1 MIGTQKTLLVA
12 ISALALAG
20 CSNADGT
27 STSAFGSGEGSTG
40 DEPTSGTGGSAS
52 ESASNSGTGSSSTS
66 PSSSGDTTD
75 GPTTD
80 GPTTGDTTDGPT
92 TDGPTTDDSTTDDST
107 TDDSTTGDSTSGDGT
122 TSSTGDESSS
132 STGDVPDTHQLY
144 QGAFNGNDY
153 EYGYMSIDILDI
165 TGGPA
170 DTDWTR
176 WAMLNDNGS
185 YRLYFMREDADD
197 TIYQF
202 VYNPAT
208 EDYEYGLGAAI
219 DQLGISGA
227 PADADMS
234 SFAMLYGEDEFRLYA
249 QSISDPLRV
258 HQFAYNSATQ
268 SYEYGF
274 DGAIPQI
281 DVTLF
286 PGATDFSGWGMLWE
300 GDAYRFYSFSDS
312 NHDALAQGSYNS
324 GSGDY
329 EWGFNSIPVI
339 DIINFPA
346 DTNTDDF
353 AMLHDG
359 DDFRLYMMRE

>member
-1 MIGTQKTLLVA
+1 MLDVRKTLWVA
-12 ISALALAG
+12 VSAVALSG
-20 CSNADGT
+20 CPDDDG
-27 STSAFGSGEGSTG
+27 ARPPGLGMGAGSTG
-40 DEPTSGTGGSAS
+40 DDPTSGGTDAISG
-52 ESASNSGTGSSSTS
+52 SASNSGGGSSSTS
-66 PSSSGDTTD
+66 APTTD
-75 GPTTD
+75 DSDTGETTD
-80 GPTTGDTTDGPT
+80 GPTTGDLTTGSP
-92 TDGPTTDDSTTDDST
+92 
-107 TDDSTTGDSTSGDGT
+107 TTGDPTTGETSTGDATGET
-122 TSSTGDESSS
+122 TSTSTGDESSS
-132 STGDVPDTHQLY
+132 STGEVPDDTHQLY
-144 QGAFNGNDY
+144 QGAFNGSDY
-153 EYGYMSIDILDI
+153 EYGYMSIEILDI

-185 YRLYFMREDADD
+185 FRLYFMQEGADD

-208 EDYEYGLGAAI
+208 QDYEFGLGAAI
-219 DQLGISGA
+219 DELGITGA

-234 SFAMLYGEDEFRLYA
+234 SFAMLYGQDEFRLYA

-258 HQFAYNSATQ
+258 HQFAYNAATQ

-281 DVTLF
+281 DVTMF
-286 PGATDFSGWGMLWE
+286 PGSTDFAGWGMLWE
-300 GDAYRFYSFSDS
+300 NDAYRFYAFSDS
-312 NHDALAQGSYNS
+312 NHDAVAQGSYNS

-329 EWGFNSIPVI
+329 EWGFASIPVI
-339 DIINFPA
+339 DIIDFPA

-359 DDFRLYMMRE
+359 DEFRLYMMRE

>member
-1 MIGTQKTLLVA
+1 MSDMRKTLLMA
-12 ISALALAG
+12 MSAVALAG
-20 CSNADGT
+20 CSNEDGT
-27 STSAFGSGEGSTG
+27 STSAFGSDSGSTS
-40 DEPTSGTGGSAS
+40 DEPGSDTSTSVPT
-52 ESASNSGTGSSSTS
+52 SASNSGSGSSSTAAS
-66 PSSSGDTTD
+66 
-75 GPTTD
+75 
-80 GPTTGDTTDGPT
+80 TTGDTTDGPSSG
-92 TDGPTTDDSTTDDST
+92 DPTLGETTDDST
-107 TDDSTTGDSTSGDGT
+107 TDDSTTGDSSTDDSTAGSASSSTGGES
-122 TSSTGDESSS
+122 TSSTGE
-132 STGDVPDTHQLY
+132 VPDTHQLY
-144 QGAFNGNDY
+144 QGAYNGSDY
-153 EYGYMSIDILDI
+153 EYGYMSIDVLDI

-176 WAMLNDNGS
+176 WAMLNDEGS

-219 DQLGISGA
+219 DQLGITGA

-249 QSISDPLRV
+249 QSISDPRRV

-281 DVTLF
+281 DVTMF
-286 PGATDFSGWGMLWE
+286 PGATDFSGWGMLW
-300 GDAYRFYSFSDS
+300 DDAAYRFYAFSDS

-329 EWGFNSIPVI
+329 EWGFNSINVI
-339 DIINFPA
+339 DIIDFPA

-359 DDFRLYMMRE
+359 DNFRLYMMRE

>member
-1 MIGTQKTLLVA
+1 MIDPRKTLLVA
-12 ISALALAG
+12 ISAVTLAG
-20 CSNADGT
+20 CPDDEGT
-27 STSAFGSGEGSTG
+27 TTAGLGTGSGSTG
-40 DEPTSGTGGSAS
+40 DDPTSGTSSSAS
-52 ESASNSGTGSSSTS
+52 ESASNSGSGSSSTS
-66 PSSSGDTTD
+66 APTTGETTDGPTTDDSTTGETTDGPTTD

-80 GPTTGDTTDGPT
+80 GPTTGDTTTGDTT
-92 TDGPTTDDSTTDDST
+92 TDGPTT
-107 TDDSTTGDSTSGDGT
+107 GD
-122 TSSTGDESSS
+122 TGDESSS
-132 STGDVPDTHQLY
+132 STGEVPDTHQLY

-153 EYGYMSIDILDI
+153 EYGYMSIEVLDI

-170 DTDWTR
+170 DTDWSR

-185 YRLYFMREDADD
+185 YRLYFMREGADD

-202 VYNPAT
+202 VFNPAT

-219 DQLGISGA
+219 DQLGITNA

-249 QSISDPLRV
+249 QSISNPLRV

-274 DGAIPQI
+274 GGAIPQI
-281 DVTLF
+281 DVTMF
-286 PGATDFSGWGMLWE
+286 PGSTDFAGWGMLFE
-300 GDAYRFYSFSDS
+300 TEAYRFYAFSDS
-312 NHDALAQGSYNS
+312 NHDAVAQGSYNS

-339 DIINFPA
+339 DIIDFPA